1 VELRAEVL
9 RLALALAVLVA
20 GVTAIRVVRYDGFT
34 VKGVNM
40 EPAMMV
46 GDDYLVR
53 PDGNAGRG
61 DVVVAEIPGGSNVL
75 SRVIAVGGDV
85 IEFADGQVLLN
96 GAVLT
101 EPYLAP
107 GTRTEGP
114 ESGLLKTVVPPT
126 TVYLMGDN
134 RGSSQDSRIYGPV
147 SADGVVG
154 SVVDA
159 WWWLPAD

>member
-9 RLALALAVLVA
+9 RLALALAVLAA
-20 GVTAIRVVRYDGFT
+20 GLTAIRVVRYDGFT
-34 VKGVNM
+34 VTGVNM
-40 EPAMMV
+40 EPAMVV
-46 GDDYLVR
+46 GEHYLVR
-53 PDGNAGRG
+53 PDGNAGR
-61 DVVVAEIPGGSNVL
+61 
-75 SRVIAVGGDV
+75 GDV

-96 GAVLT
+96 GAVLV

-107 GTRTEGP
+107 GTSTEGP
-114 ESGLLKTVVPPT
+114 EDGLLKTVGPPT
-126 TVYLMGDN
+126 TMYLMGDN
-134 RGSSQDSRIYGPV
+134 RGSPQDSRIYGPV